1 MQNDGCILLQNL
13 YNGTVEMNMK
23 RRNYIMEKKKVV
35 LAYSGG
41 LDTSVILTWL
51 KVEYDYDVIAVCVD
65 VGQEDDFEA
74 VEKKA
79 YATGAAK
86 CYIVDVKEE
95 FITDYYFPGLKA
107 GATYEDYLL
116 GTSYARPLIAKK
128 LVEIAQAEGAEAIA
142 HGATGKGNDQVRFET
157 TIHAMD
163 PSLKIIAPWRFWN
176 LQSREALIEYAEN
189 HSIPIAQ
196 SKEKIYSRDQN
207 ILHISHEGGNLE
219 DPWNEHKDDIHVMS
233 LTPEQAKDNP
243 SFIEIEFE
251 KGIPVA
257 LDGHK
262 VGPLKIMEALNEIGG
277 ENGVGTIDI
286 VENRLVGMKSRG
298 VYETPGGT
306 ILLNAHAALERLVLD
321 RPTMYEKRM
330 LAQRYGQLVYDGL
343 WYTPL
348 REAIDAFVD
357 VTQERV
363 TGVVRMK
370 LYKGS
375 ATAVATKSK
384 YSLYNE
390 EFVTFGED
398 DVYNQQDAEGFINL
412 HSLSLKIRAIM
423 EMDLPEE
430 ERTKF

>member
-1 MQNDGCILLQNL
+1 
-13 YNGTVEMNMK
+13 
-23 RRNYIMEKKKVV
+23 MEKKKVV

-128 LVEIAQAEGAEAIA
+128 LVEIAQKEGAEAIA

-163 PSLKIIAPWRFWN
+163 PSLKIIAPWRFWD
-176 LQSREALIEYAEN
+176 LQSREALIEYAEKHN
-189 HSIPIAQ
+189 IPIAQ

-219 DPWNEHKDDIHVMS
+219 DPWNEFKEDIHVMS
-233 LTPEQAKDNP
+233 LPPEKAKDNP
-243 SFIEIEFE
+243 SFIEIDFE

-257 LDGHK
+257 IDGHK
-262 VGPLKIMEALNEIGG
+262 VGPLKIMQVLNEIGS

-306 ILLNAHAALERLVLD
+306 ILMNAHTALERLVLD
-321 RPTMYEKRM
+321 RPTMYEKRI

-357 VTQERV
+357 VTQKRV
-363 TGVVRMK
+363 TGTVRMK

-423 EMDLPEE
+423 EMGLDEDD
-430 ERTKF
+430 RTKF

>member
-1 MQNDGCILLQNL
+1 
-13 YNGTVEMNMK
+13 
-23 RRNYIMEKKKVV
+23 MEKKKVV

-51 KVEYDYDVIAVCVD
+51 KVEFDYDVIAVCVD
-65 VGQEDDFEA
+65 VGQQDDFEE

-95 FITDYYFPGLKA
+95 FITDYIYPTMKA
-107 GATYEDYLL
+107 GAVYENDYLL
-116 GTSYARPLIAKK
+116 GTSFARPLIAKK
-128 LVEIAQAEGAEAIA
+128 LVEIAQKEGAEAIA

-157 TIHAMD
+157 TIHALD
-163 PSLKIIAPWRFWN
+163 PSLKIIAPWRIWN
-176 LQSREALIEYAEN
+176 LRSREDCIEYAEKHN
-189 HSIPIAQ
+189 IPIAQ
-196 SKEKIYSRDQN
+196 TKEKIYSRDQN
-207 ILHISHEGGNLE
+207 IWHISHEGGNLE
-219 DPWNEHKDDIHVMS
+219 NTWNEHKDDIHVMS
-233 LTPEQAKDNP
+233 LTPEQAKDVP

-257 LDGHK
+257 LDGRK
-262 VGPLKIMEALNEIGG
+262 VDPLTLMTVLNEIGG

-306 ILLNAHAALERLVLD
+306 ILYAAHRALEKLILD
-321 RPTMYEKRM
+321 RDTMYQKNL
-330 LAQRYGQLVYDGL
+330 LAQKYAQIVYDGL

-348 REAIDAFVD
+348 REAIDAFVN

-375 ATAVATKSK
+375 ATPVASKSK

-398 DVYNQQDAEGFINL
+398 DVYDQTDAEGFINL
-412 HSLSLKIRAIM
+412 FSLSLKIRAIM
-423 EMDLPEE
+423 EAGLDEE
-430 ERTKF
+430 K